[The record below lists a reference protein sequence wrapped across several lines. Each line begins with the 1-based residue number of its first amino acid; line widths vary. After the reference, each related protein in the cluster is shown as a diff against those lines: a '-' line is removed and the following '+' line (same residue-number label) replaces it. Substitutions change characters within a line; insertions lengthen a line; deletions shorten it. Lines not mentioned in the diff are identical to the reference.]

1 MERDGNGS
9 RFASFFLLKKKN
21 EGEHAEYII
30 WLHKILFEH
39 GYCKE
44 NIPQIQSRTIN
55 GKLIYYCRFRTFTF
69 SSFNWIYEGFYANKV
84 KIIPNWIDK
93 YIEPISLALWIM
105 DDGCWIKDR
114 GIKLATN
121 SFTLKEVKYLAS
133 ILESKFH
140 LKVSIVSAGAINQ
153 YCIYIP
159 KSNLSKPF
167 SPKMV
172 LPHMHPY
179 FLYKLN
185 IINKK

>member
-1 MERDGNGS
+1 
-9 RFASFFLLKKKN
+9 
-21 EGEHAEYII
+21 
-30 WLHKILFEH
+30 
-39 GYCKE
+39 
-44 NIPQIQSRTIN
+44 
-55 GKLIYYCRFRTFTF
+55 
-69 SSFNWIYEGFYANKV
+69 
-84 KIIPNWIDK
+84 
-93 YIEPISLALWIM
+93 M

>member
-9 RFASFFLLKKKN
+9 RFVFYQK
-21 EGEHAEYII
+21 GEHVEYII
-30 WLHKILFEH
+30 WLHKTLFEH

-69 SSFNWIYEGFYANKV
+69 SSFNWIYEGFYVNKV
-84 KIIPNWIDK
+84 KIVPNWIDM
-93 YIEPISLALWIM
+93 YIEPISLALWRM

-133 ILESKFH
+133 ILESKFN
-140 LKVSIVSAGAINQ
+140 LKVSIFSAGAIDQ
-153 YCIYIP
+153 YNIYIP
-159 KSNLSKPF
+159 KSNL
-167 SPKMV
+167 PKLLPII

-185 IINKK
+185 IINKKSNLFL